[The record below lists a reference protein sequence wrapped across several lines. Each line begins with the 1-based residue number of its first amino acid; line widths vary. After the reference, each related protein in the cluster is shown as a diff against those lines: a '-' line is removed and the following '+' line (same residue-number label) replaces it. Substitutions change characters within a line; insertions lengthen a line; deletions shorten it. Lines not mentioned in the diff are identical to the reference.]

1 MVSLLRRRT
10 SEELIKHM
18 VSSLLVRQSIETRLV
33 ESICEDFSRIDT
45 ASFIEMKLQVATV
58 SGGVCV
64 HRRFGVSKGI
74 EEGYESIYLVRDLG
88 LAP

>member
-1 MVSLLRRRT
+1 MVSFLRRRT

-33 ESICEDFSRIDT
+33 ESICEDFARADT
-45 ASFIEMKLQVATV
+45 ASFIEMKFQVATV
-58 SGGVCV
+58 ARGVWV
-64 HRRFGVSKGI
+64 HRGFGVSEGI
-74 EEGYESIYLVRDLG
+74 EEGNKSVDLVRDLG